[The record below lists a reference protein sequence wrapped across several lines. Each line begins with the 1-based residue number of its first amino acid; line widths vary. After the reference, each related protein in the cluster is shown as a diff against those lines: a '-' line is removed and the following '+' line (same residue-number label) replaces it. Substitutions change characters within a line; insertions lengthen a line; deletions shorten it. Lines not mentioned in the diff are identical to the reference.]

1 MTDTGFQV
9 DFFASPESLA
19 RLEGAIANAV
29 GKAFTDKVNLG
40 AAGLATER
48 VMKKI
53 ASSTDGATAAS
64 KKEAAAAR
72 EMVAGWSSLERAAGA
87 YINQLRQLG
96 NAVGAISAASNR
108 VRTNER
114 QEGIQRREGLLAEQ
128 RERLAITERETK
140 QLAQEARTS
149 GELQVNAAKVAGKQ
163 RVQITRAVLETIGRL
178 EKGIGATLAGLARTS
193 ASAVSKVFTSLT
205 STMRRSNSTFT
216 EGLNSS
222 LRTRESTIN
231 NSFSRQE
238 RELRSS
244 VLRQERQLTELRTI
258 SSRGV
263 LGAVT
268 GRGVGVGLAGLGG
281 GIALASLLGSGYQDA
296 VNFGEQ
302 LNKNKVV
309 FGEFTDAV
317 LAFASNAP
325 RALGVTKAAALEST
339 GTFGN
344 LFSSLGLANGQ
355 SAMLSVSLTQIATDL
370 SSFNNTPV
378 DEAFLALRSGLVG
391 ESEPLRK
398 FGIDVSDARLRHE
411 AFLLGISDG
420 KSVLT
425 AAQKAQAAY
434 SAIIKDSTKAQGD
447 FARTADQGANA
458 ARVRQASLLQL
469 ASSLES
475 KFVPVLTAVNIAVG
489 GLARGIAKF
498 IDGDVSPAMR
508 VLRDALKGV
517 AVGLGTV
524 LAVKG
529 GVEVIRL
536 LAVSLQLALTPMGAA
551 LAIAAGLGAAIGA
564 LWNHSKGFHDALV
577 GLGRYILFLS
587 DKVFGALKAAVAEVE
602 KTFKPVREAVVG
614 TADALERTARPASR
628 FFQDIANTIKGGLFK
643 AATFLTDTVI
653 PAVVKGVIFIGK
665 EVIPR
670 IGPAVDFVASRAKDI
685 AASIGELIA
694 KIRPYV
700 QPAIDG
706 FMSLGRAIG
715 GALGGD
721 FTGLRSGAA
730 SALSGIGT
738 TVAKIA
744 GRIGEAL
751 LPVARQVLL
760 FFTELF
766 SGPNLAKYAKAFLGF
781 VEGVGRVIGSI
792 VSSPIFIKA
801 VAGLAAAAVII
812 GAKFL
817 QGFAEGV
824 LHNIPAVF
832 SMLGDAIGAGLSAAI
847 GNPATTLKIVLAAFA
862 LGPLATQLVRRFRG
876 VGEQAGTSLSSGFT
890 SKIRDGKG
898 FLSTFFG
905 GASSGDRAAIGRLF
919 NDATK
924 EAQGL
929 QNKLRA
935 LGSSTQVLV
944 SPTSIKN
951 AKAELKKLESGL
963 SQSELAGLRW
973 RDTLKT
979 TVAGVSGIFGGLKGA
994 VGGIGQALLA
1004 PFKALGD
1011 SKILTAASNNF
1022 SSFLSSSIGN
1032 PKAYVTAGT
1041 SGARGYID
1049 SLKASLAASGATISQ
1064 GFSTAWSALKTM
1076 AKEQGRSVG
1085 GIIGSAVGSAAAI
1098 GLSAFVG
1105 GKAEGAAGGN
1115 GLFGALTA
1123 GVTGFALTGNP
1134 IIGAA
1139 AAGISFLG
1147 TKIGQAGAEA
1157 KRFKEEVKQ
1166 VGEALRSD
1174 LTQAVKDG
1182 TVSLDKLK
1190 AGLIGISDVSGLD
1203 AFQQTVV
1210 KALGTDGI
1218 AALDKFGLTWEA
1230 DLKPIFESGG
1240 DLDVI
1245 KQKMRDTFFSAAGSS
1260 DEFAARFGKNAD
1272 KVAQVLADIARPGGV
1287 STIDEWVDASAAG
1300 FDTVEGRFASAIKAQ
1315 ADYLQ
1320 GVLDTSGDLTK
1331 AANETKAALDGIN
1344 SSARVFGTGIDAS
1357 PLTRVFDTVDR
1368 RVRETTGL
1376 FSDAIALRD
1385 ALFAPGSDAAIAQA
1399 RGISQAA
1406 SLGQSDQAIRTSGDK
1421 QSIIDANDLIN
1432 RDDLRKVIVTA
1443 LSEAP
1448 AGTIVDDASARAY
1461 VQPIIDAYVAGI
1473 TDPTAAAMVK
1483 ADLEKNLP
1491 VLFPAFD
1498 NVRTAEAAKREA
1510 ETISAYMQENF
1521 PEVKLD
1527 NVSFDTEKA
1536 LYQAG
1541 LTAADVQAFVDK
1553 HPALAKVTFD
1563 QQAAAAVGASIAA
1576 AQGEGYAASQH
1587 PIIPTMSFFERA
1599 AARAKGINL
1608 GSNIATGTKDGV
1620 DAGAPAVRS
1629 AIEKMIQD
1637 GVNAAKKLAK
1647 IFSPSRVFRDIGQR
1661 LGEGLALGITDT
1673 SADVTGAVSKIVEQA
1688 IAEATQSVAGVSS
1701 PMAAA
1706 AAALFGSL
1714 TGSKAALNTGAPL
1727 LDAQIGV
1734 TTAVQSLLTT
1744 LTSNAQTVWDVN
1756 AKKAKDLTLAD
1767 RNILGESAFSLNA
1780 NDVIG
1785 ASNLQALTGA
1795 FDAISQLGST
1805 LLGQGQDAATV
1816 AATLQ
1821 RQVDDLINTATNAGF
1836 DRAQVLAL
1844 ADALGLSSDALA
1856 AFIQQ
1861 LGDLQAATPTDTPH
1875 ALPRV
1880 EQLHIHAPTRDPEAT
1895 ALQVMNAL
1903 VKFV

>member
-706 FMSLGRAIG
+706 FMALGRAIG

-721 FTGLRSGAA
+721 FSGLRTGAA

-751 LPVARQVLL
+751 LPVAQQVLL

-766 SGPNLAKYAKAFLGF
+766 SGPNLVKYAKAFLGF

-792 VSSPIFIKA
+792 VSNPIFIKA
-801 VAGLAAAAVII
+801 VAGIAAAAVIV

-824 LHNIPAVF
+824 IHNIPAVL
-832 SMLGDAIGAGLSAAI
+832 SMIGEAITAGIGAAI
-847 GNPATTLKIVLAAFA
+847 GNPATTLKVILAAVA
-862 LGPLATQLVRRFRG
+862 LGPLAAQLVRRFRG
-876 VGEQAGTSLSSGFT
+876 VGEQAGAGLSSGFM
-890 SKIRDGKG
+890 SKIKDGKG
-898 FLSTFFG
+898 FLSTLFG
-905 GASSGDRAAIGRLF
+905 GASSGDRAAISRLF
-919 NDATK
+919 GDATK

-963 SQSELAGLRW
+963 SQAELAGLRW
-973 RDTLKT
+973 RDTLRT
-979 TVAGVSGIFGGLKGA
+979 SVSGVSGIFSGLKVA
-994 VGGIGQALLA
+994 LSGISTAITA
-1004 PFKALGD
+1004 PFKAFGE
-1011 SKILTAASNNF
+1011 SKVLTAAGHNF
-1022 SSFLSSSIGN
+1022 ATFLSSTVGN
-1032 PKAYVTAGT
+1032 PKAYIAAGT
-1041 SGARGYID
+1041 SGALGYVNALRS
-1049 SLKASLAASGATISQ
+1049 SLSSAGTTISQ
-1064 GFSTAWSALKTM
+1064 GLSSAWSALKTM
-1076 AKEQGRSVG
+1076 AKEQGRTVG
-1085 GIIGSAVGSAAAI
+1085 GIVGSAIGSAAAI

-1134 IIGAA
+1134 IIGVA

-1147 TKIGQAGAEA
+1147 TKIGQASAEA
-1157 KRFKEEVKQ
+1157 KRFKEEVKLAS
-1166 VGEALRSD
+1166 EALRGD
-1174 LTQAVKDG
+1174 LAQAVKDG
-1182 TVSLDKLK
+1182 TVSLAKLK
-1190 AGLIGISDVSGLD
+1190 DGLLGIADVSGLS

-1210 KALGTDGI
+1210 KALGADGI
-1218 AALDKFGLTWEA
+1218 AALDQFGLTWEKNI
-1230 DLKPIFESGG
+1230 KPIFDAGG

-1245 KQKMRDTFFSAAGSS
+1245 KSKMRDTFFGAAASSA
-1260 DEFAARFGKNAD
+1260 EFTRRFGAD
-1272 KVAQVLADIARPGGV
+1272 APLVANLLGIIAAKGGDV
-1287 STIDEWVDASAAG
+1287 SDAYALLTPAQRSL
-1300 FDTVEGRFASAIKAQ
+1300 SIAIRGN

-1320 GVLDTSGDLTK
+1320 NVLDTSGDLTR
-1331 AANETKAALDGIN
+1331 AAGETKTALDGIN

-1357 PLTRVFDTVDR
+1357 PIIRVFDTVDR
-1368 RVRETTGL
+1368 RVRDLTTLLGV
-1376 FSDAIALRD
+1376 ATAQRD
-1385 ALFAPGSDAAIAQA
+1385 ALFAPGSDAAVAQA

-1714 TGSKAALNTGAPL
+1714 TGSRAALNTGAPL